1 MLKYYIYLYISLCT
15 FFFTFCLWTTEI
27 LIHLVFL
34 QTRFLLLIANTPCL
48 VFYCTTNL
56 FYWFLETIYMSNKSN
71 KLQILFTDLTFAFY
85 SYSQC
90 LWRRQWQ
97 PTPLL
102 LPGESHG
109 QKSLAVYSPWGH
121 KRVRLDWVTIQLQQ
135 NVFLQPMPILTTYQ
149 FFSRLWRTFLLF
161 FLTSAFGFWVFLSAC
176 QGQCDGYGIQETNRC
191 VIILVVVEQILEE
204 DISALNQALWKSWC
218 IILTLF
224 SNHIFLGC
232 HLKPLLSQYLYWKEY
247 SIPKC
252 S

>member
-1 MLKYYIYLYISLCT
+1 MQETWVRSLRP
-15 FFFTFCLWTTEI
+15 EDP
-27 LIHLVFL
+27 L
-34 QTRFLLLIANTPCL
+34 QKEMATHCP
-48 VFYCTTNL
+48 L
-56 FYWFLETIYMSNKSN
+56 F
-71 KLQILFTDLTFAFY
+71 
-85 SYSQC
+85 
-90 LWRRQWQ
+90 
-97 PTPLL
+97 
-102 LPGESHG
+102 LPGKSHR
-109 QKSLAVYSPWGH
+109 QRSLAVYSPRGH